1 MTSATYGPPLH
12 YHLMPYFFNTGI
24 PAYVEKRAAQAPE
37 GDQLRLSV
45 LANQLA
51 ITQLNQVVTQLLKIG
66 EKEGAAGEEVLS
78 SGMLGEESRVGEGV
92 EV

>member
-66 EKEGAAGEEVLS
+66 EKEGAAGEEVFS
-78 SGMLGEESRVGEGV
+78 SGMLGEEG
-92 EV
+92 